1 METSCSGHI
10 EHFPVS
16 AGNQRLFINGENL
29 QNIFGLLVAVVIVIK
44 PIQGWSMT
52 VGQILNILIT
62 MWHPTSQR
70 PPELAKAKE
79 ESIKVSEPEEERG
92 AAVVMKG
99 ETTTEP
105 KAEDE

>member
-1 METSCSGHI
+1 M
-10 EHFPVS
+10 
-16 AGNQRLFINGENL
+16 
-29 QNIFGLLVAVVIVIK
+29 VIVIK

-52 VGQILNILIT
+52 VGQILGILIT

-70 PPELAKAKE
+70 PPEPAKSKD
-79 ESIKVSEPEEERG
+79 ESIKVSEPEEQRG

-105 KAEDE
+105 KAEDK